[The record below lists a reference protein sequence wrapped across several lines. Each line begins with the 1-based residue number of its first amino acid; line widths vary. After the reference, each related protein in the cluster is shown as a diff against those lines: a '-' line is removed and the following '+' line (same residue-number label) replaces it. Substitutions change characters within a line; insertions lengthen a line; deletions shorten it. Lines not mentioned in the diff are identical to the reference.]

1 MKLFGKGKNTNTTG
15 YTGPKIDNSFFF
27 KVKCFLKSNIF
38 LNIVRL
44 IALAVFI
51 YSLYSII
58 TWQKD
63 NMENSKLMDSLYGSI
78 DFNNTIQITD
88 ENGATVDVLDFSK
101 LKEKNSSTRG
111 WIKVNGTKIDYPIVQ
126 AKNNS
131 YYLTHSFDKSN
142 NSAGWIFMDYECN
155 KEFKDKNTVIYG
167 HNRKN
172 TTMFSSLKNI
182 IKEKWY
188 TNSNN
193 YIVTVYTP
201 KKTLYYKVFSV
212 YKIKYETYY
221 ATTDFDNDEEYS
233 KFLKTIT
240 KRSKYNFNVNVNSS
254 SKILTLSTC
263 GDNKAY
269 RIVLHAV
276 LTN

>member
-1 MKLFGKGKNTNTTG
+1 MIFFSKRKNTNTTG
-15 YTGPKIDNSFFF
+15 YEGPKIDNSVFF

-38 LNIVRL
+38 LNIIRL

-63 NMENSKLMDSLYGSI
+63 NMENKKLMDSLYSSI
-78 DFNNTIQITD
+78 DFNNTIQVTD
-88 ENGATVDVLDFSK
+88 ENGATVDALDFSK
-101 LKEKNSSTRG
+101 LEKKNKDVRG
-111 WIKVNGTKIDYPIVQ
+111 WIKVNGTNIDYPIVQ
-126 AKNNS
+126 AKDNS
-131 YYLTHSFDKSN
+131 YYLTHSFDKQY
-142 NSAGWIFMDYECN
+142 NSAGWIFLDYESN
-155 KEFKDKNTVIYG
+155 KSFKDPNTVVYG

-172 TTMFSSLKNI
+172 NTMFSSLKKV

-188 TNSNN
+188 SNSNN
-193 YIVTVYTP
+193 HIVTVYTP

-221 ATTDFDNDEEYS
+221 ATTDFDSNEEFS
-233 KFLKTIT
+233 KFLKTIK
-240 KRSKYNFNVNVNSS
+240 KRSVYDFNVNVDES

-269 RIVLHAV
+269 RIVLHGV
-276 LTN
+276 LIN